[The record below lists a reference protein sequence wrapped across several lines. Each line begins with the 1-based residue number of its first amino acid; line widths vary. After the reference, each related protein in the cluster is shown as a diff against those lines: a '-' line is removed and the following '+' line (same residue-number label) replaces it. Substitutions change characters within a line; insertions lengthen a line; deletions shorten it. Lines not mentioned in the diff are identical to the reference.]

1 MEIDIE
7 STVRELTEGSG
18 YVVFPGFFAE
28 DVTTE
33 ARELLRALTEAE
45 AEDAE
50 PESDEA
56 AGPAAA
62 AASMRSAVPTHKRV
76 WNLIEKGAVF
86 RAIAEESRMLAVME
100 PILGHD
106 FVLSSIAGSIL
117 QPGAP
122 KQEPHVDY
130 PYWDLYD
137 PARWPLGFNTSF
149 HIEVETLVMLDEF
162 TTENGATAILPG
174 SHKRCAWPDAEEFE
188 RDHVQATGPAGSLLM
203 FSAPIWHAG
212 CENRSAAPRTALLSA
227 YHCKFI
233 RQLED
238 FRLGVSAETLAQCS
252 ERLRYLMG
260 IDQPYPTVMSR
271 NRRPMP
277 VSRKDR
283 TLEGPLTAYAVQAEA
298 RR

>member
-283 TLEGPLTAYAVQAEA
+283 TLEGPLPAYAVQAEA